1 MKRIFIIFPLIIL
14 LFCSWV
20 DRDTIDTYT
29 GDITYVYSQYDV
41 TRLSGDIEYFFDDYV
56 HLGLSSAGYLYN
68 ASPDTISGV
77 ALIGGTEYAI
87 QMTSLGGLQIEQTYI
102 TNTYTRTTWVNYNL
116 RPDVLPSS
124 FDLSELAPI
133 FIVFLIFMII
143 PLMFY
148 RGILL

>member
-1 MKRIFIIFPLIIL
+1 MKKLFIIFPLIIL

-77 ALIGGTEYAI
+77 ALIGGTEYSI
-87 QMTSLGGLQIEQTYI
+87 QMQSLGGLQIQQSYTSSG
-102 TNTYTRTTWVNYNL
+102 YTRTTWVDYYL
-116 RPDVLPSS
+116 DPDVLPSS

>member
-68 ASPDTISGV
+68 ASPDSINGV
-77 ALIGGTEYAI
+77 ALIGGTQYAI
-87 QMTSLGGLQIEQTYI
+87 RMNSLSGLEVQQTYY
-102 TNTYTRTTWVNYNL
+102 TNNIARSTWVEYNL
-116 RPDVLPSS
+116 DPDVLPSS

-133 FIVFLIFMII
+133 FVVFLIFMLI
-143 PLMFY
+143 PLIFY

>member
-1 MKRIFIIFPLIIL
+1 MKKLFVIFPLIIF

-29 GDITYVYSQYDV
+29 GDITYVSSSYDV
-41 TRLSGDIEYFFDDYV
+41 TELSGDIEYFFDDYV

-77 ALIGGTEYAI
+77 ALIGGTEYLI
-87 QMTSLGGLQIEQTYI
+87 QMNSLGGLQIQQTYI
-102 TNTYTRTTWVNYNL
+102 SNTYTRTTWVDYNL

-133 FIVFLIFMII
+133 FVVFLIFMII